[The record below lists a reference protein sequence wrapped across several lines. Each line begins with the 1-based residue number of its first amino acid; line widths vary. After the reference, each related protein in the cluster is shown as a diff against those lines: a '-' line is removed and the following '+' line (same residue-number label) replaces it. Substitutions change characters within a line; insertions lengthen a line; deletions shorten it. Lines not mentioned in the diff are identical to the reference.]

1 MKKKVYIIAACML
14 MALVCVNGLFAGG
27 GKDKAAAGGGKPKVA
42 IVLKTLSSPYWQTV
56 LKGAREAA
64 AKYGLE
70 LVELGPPTEDAVTEQ
85 VNMMEDV
92 LSKGE
97 FVGIVFSPSQPPTA
111 VNVMNKA
118 KAAKIPVAV
127 IDTPM
132 PESYSDYLTYIGSNN
147 YQIGVLGAQ
156 EMVKV
161 LPKGAKVTI
170 LEGAPGNVAMTDRAN
185 GAEKVFKDNGFVIES
200 RQPANS
206 DRERAFSI
214 IQNVLQKG
222 DIQGVFSAND
232 DQAEGA
238 YRALTQSG
246 KKAVVMGVDGNQSAK
261 ESVRDGGLFGTVAQ
275 DAAGMGFLGVESIYK
290 TLQGQPVDKKIDA
303 PTPVITKDN
312 VTQYL

>member
-1 MKKKVYIIAACML
+1 MKKKFFIIVACVLMGLICANAA
-14 MALVCVNGLFAGG
+14 FAGAS
-27 GKDKAAAGGGKPKVA
+27 KDKAAGGGKQKIA

-64 AKYGLE
+64 AKYGFE

-85 VNMMEDV
+85 INMMEDV
-92 LSKGE
+92 ISKGE
-97 FVGIVFSPSQPPTA
+97 VVGIVFSPSQPPTA
-111 VNVMNKA
+111 INVMNRA
-118 KAAKIPVAV
+118 KQAKIPVAV
-127 IDTPM
+127 IDTPL
-132 PESYSDYLTYIGSNN
+132 PSSYSDYLTYIGSNN

-161 LPKGAKVTI
+161 LPSGGKVTI
-170 LEGAPGNVAMTDRAN
+170 LEGAPGNVAMTDRAD
-185 GAEKVFKDNGFVIES
+185 GAEKVFKDNGIVIES

-222 DIQGVFSAND
+222 DIDGVFSAND

-238 YRALTQSG
+238 YRALAQNS
-246 KKAVVMGVDGNQSAK
+246 KKVVVMGVDGNQSAK
-261 ESVRDGGLFGTVAQ
+261 ESVRDDGLFGTVAQ

-290 TLQGQPVDKKIDA
+290 AVNGQTVEKKIDA
-303 PTPVITKDN
+303 PTPVITKAN
-312 VTQYL
+312 VAQYL